1 MTEIITPGRWRGL
14 KATSNDDHTFTIL
27 AFDQRG
33 AYRQMLPEGTAYETA
48 VAIKREVVFALSR
61 HVSAVLLDPIYGLP
75 AMHDMAGSSGLL
87 MALEKSGYTGD
98 STYRRVELM
107 EDWSVAKIKQMGSSA
122 VKLLVYYHPHAG
134 TLADEIE
141 SFVANV
147 CQECRRYDIPL
158 FVEPVAY
165 SLDANV
171 RKESAEYA
179 KTRPEVVRETALRLS
194 KLKPDILKLEFP
206 VDADHGNNEHS
217 WQVACEAV
225 SAVCKVPWVLLS
237 AGVEFETFAQQ
248 TKIACRAGASGFLAG
263 RAIWKEAVT
272 MTTHQRARFLA
283 ETGVDRIRRLEEMVH
298 NLARPWTEFY
308 APMSASEDW
317 FASYQP
323 MPFS

>member
-1 MTEIITPGRWRGL
+1 MTETITPGRWRGL
-14 KATSNDDHTFTIL
+14 KTTSNDDHTFTIL

-33 AYRQMLPEGTAYETA
+33 TYHKMLPEGTSFETA
-48 VAIKREVVFALSR
+48 VAIKREVVFALAR
-61 HVSAVLLDPIYGLP
+61 HVSAVLLDPVYGLP
-75 AMHDMAGSSGLL
+75 AVLDMAGGTGLL

-98 STYRRVELM
+98 STYRRVELI
-107 EDWSVAKIKQMGSSA
+107 EGWSVNKIKHMGASA

-141 SFVANV
+141 SFVATI
-147 CQECRRYDIPL
+147 CQECRAYDIPV
-158 FVEPVAY
+158 FVEPVSY
-165 SLDANV
+165 SLDASV
-171 RKESAEYA
+171 RKESAEFA
-179 KTRPEVVRETALRLS
+179 KTRPEIVRETARRLS

-206 VDADHGNNEHS
+206 VDADHDADNAA

-225 SAVCKVPWVLLS
+225 SAVCEAPWVLLS

-272 MTTHQRARFLA
+272 MTTQERARFLA
-283 ETGVDRIRRLEEMVH
+283 ETGADRIRRLEEMVY

-308 APMSASEDW
+308 APIAGSEDW
-317 FASYQP
+317 FKSYATEA
-323 MPFS
+323 